1 MSTQPEHLHG
11 PLLPQPAMAR
21 DALREAVKR
30 LDLTRIAE
38 FDRELGDAFDRAVQ
52 TASTTPM
59 RLFLEKWATVVAIER
74 HPDRARALHEAERV
88 TGDPQATEEEFR
100 AAQRTIARILNEAST
115 EAGIGP

>member
-1 MSTQPEHLHG
+1 MSSQPDHPHV
-11 PLLPQPAMAR
+11 PVIPQPPMTR

-30 LDLTRIAE
+30 LDLARIAE
-38 FDRELGDAFDRAVQ
+38 FDRELGEAFDRAVQ

-74 HPDRARALHEAERV
+74 HPGRFHAMREAERV

-100 AAQRTIARILNEAST
+100 SAQQTITRILREASA
-115 EAGIGP
+115 EAGAAG

>member
-1 MSTQPEHLHG
+1 MSSRPDQPHV
-11 PLLPQPAMAR
+11 PVIPQPPMTR

-38 FDRELGDAFDRAVQ
+38 FDRELGEAFDRAVQ

-74 HPDRARALHEAERV
+74 HPGRFHAMREAERV
-88 TGDPQATEEEFR
+88 AGDPRATEEEFR
-100 AAQRTIARILNEAST
+100 AAQQTIARILQEASA
-115 EAGIGP
+115 EAGAAR